1 MFVKKAFLHFLP
13 VFLLLAAH
21 GNAQVVT
28 SKKEAVKK
36 GVYKKPSGEVSN
48 EVQSAM
54 TSLIGKEA
62 DKSSKPSTASLKS
75 NTQTSSAPAQPIK
88 SPAVASAKPNKPTAT
103 KTKAKRAL
111 LTEKNE
117 TDVVL
122 EPEENYVA
130 VQMINNAMTFIGTRY
145 LGGGTTTS
153 GMDCSGMVTAVYNLF
168 DVKIPRSS
176 NEMAKVGQ
184 KVERKEVKKGDLV
197 FFHTNGR
204 RSINHVGM
212 VVEATDEEIK
222 FVHSSTSKGV
232 IISSTKEP
240 YYEKTFVQA
249 NRML

>member
-1 MFVKKAFLHFLP
+1 MFVKKTFFLLLP
-13 VFLLLAAH
+13 VFLLLAAS

-36 GVYKKPSGEVSN
+36 GVYKKPSEVSS
-48 EVQSAM
+48 EVQSAVA
-54 TSLIGKEA
+54 SLSEKEA
-62 DKSSKPSTASLKS
+62 EKSKTASAVSQSQKTTVAATSKTTKQATPKS
-75 NTQTSSAPAQPIK
+75 K
-88 SPAVASAKPNKPTAT
+88 S
-103 KTKAKRAL
+103 KRNL
-111 LTEKNE
+111 INDKNE
-117 TDVVL
+117 TDVVP
-122 EPEENYVA
+122 EPQENYLA

-168 DVKIPRSS
+168 DLKLPRSS
-176 NEMAKVGQ
+176 TEMAKVGQ
-184 KVERKEVKKGDLV
+184 KIDRNEVKKGDLV

-204 RSINHVGM
+204 RTINHVGL

-240 YYEKTFVQA
+240 YYQRNFVQA

>member
-1 MFVKKAFLHFLP
+1 MFVKKTLFLLLP
-13 VFLLLAAH
+13 VSLLLAAS

-36 GVYKKPSGEVSN
+36 GVYKKPAEVSN
-48 EVQSAM
+48 EVQSAVA
-54 TSLIGKEA
+54 SFSGKES
-62 DKSSKPSTASLKS
+62 DKASR
-75 NTQTSSAPAQPIK
+75 TVAVQTKNVSASAAPAQK
-88 SPAVASAKPNKPTAT
+88 TVASSVT
-103 KTKAKRAL
+103 KTAKQTTVKTKNKRGL
-111 LTEKNE
+111 INDRNE
-117 TDVVL
+117 TDVMP
-122 EPEENYVA
+122 EPEENYIA

-168 DVKIPRSS
+168 DLKLPRSS
-176 NEMAKVGQ
+176 TEMAKVGQ
-184 KVERKEVKKGDLV
+184 KIDRKEVKKGDLV

-204 RSINHVGM
+204 RSINHVGL
-212 VVEATDEEIK
+212 VVEASDEEIK

-240 YYEKTFVQA
+240 YYERNFVQA